1 MASFLLGFLLPSLL
15 LAAALINWS
24 LISFVDLIA
33 FLLLHYIAPE
43 IGYRF
48 QRSHCL
54 LWPLFFFSC
63 VIIVSQVV
71 YLFIWDSLGPDW
83 DTSDTGWITLTGFM
97 ILKSWRNPTVMYF
110 LALQLLASLVS
121 LAYIYTSRFGFLPW
135 PYTCWSHFSHVFEH
149 LGSHLRVASCLFLP
163 AVQLAVG
170 ICNPSWM
177 SLPFFIGSCA
187 GLVDWSLTSNVSGLF
202 RWWRVLYIYSGFNIV
217 LLYLYQLPINFS
229 DMIRWIAS
237 FIGLFRIS
245 AETEGP
251 DICSGLFL
259 LLFFI
264 MLSYVRSDL
273 EDMDFFMST
282 SENNLAERLL
292 PPKYSFFIRE
302 SRAGVR
308 HTNVLLRGSVFK
320 TFSINFFT
328 YGFPVSLFAL
338 SFWSFHFASLCAFGL
353 LAYVCYIIYA
363 FPSLFRLHRLNGL
376 LLVFILFWAVS
387 TYIFNVAFSFLNTK
401 VGKDMKIWEMVGLW
415 HYTIPGFF
423 LLAQFGLGMLVALGN
438 LVNNSVFL
446 YLSEE
451 SSRSSNDR
459 SYAEADEETKVLVV
473 ATIAWGLRKCSRAIM
488 LALIFLIAMKP
499 GFVHAV
505 YVVFFL
511 IYLLSHNINRKI
523 RKSLILLCEVHFA
536 LLYIL
541 EIDLVSN
548 SLKRQGSV
556 SREILFQL
564 GLLRSESSWDF
575 LEIALLACFCAIHNH
590 GFEVLFSF
598 SAIVRHTPSPP
609 IGFSILKAGLN
620 KSVLLSVYSSPS
632 SSYSQDN
639 TTYERHIASFLSAI
653 GQKFLSMYRSC
664 GTYIAFITILISV
677 YLVKPNYVSFGYIFL
692 LLLWITGRQLFEE
705 TKRRL
710 WFPLKVYA
718 FSVFM
723 FIYCLSSFVS
733 LQLWLSGYI
742 DLYFFL
748 GYNSKAPLLD
758 NVWESLAVLV
768 VMQLYSYE
776 RRQSGHYIPGQSS
789 LLHPGVFGFVERFL
803 VWHGQKILFAALFYA
818 SLSPI
823 SVFGFVY
830 LLGLVICTTFPKS
843 SSVPSKLFLI
853 YTGFLVSAE
862 YLFQL
867 WGMQAQM
874 FPGQKYAE
882 LSFYLGLRVYE
893 PGFWGIESGLRGKVL
908 VVAACTLQ
916 YNVFRWLERTPGLT
930 IIKGKYDEPC
940 PLFVS
945 AEDTT
950 ASVSGYNGENLPST
964 DHSSL
969 SMKQGEVTGNSWPF
983 FSARDN
989 QAAGFL
995 HPKTRG
1001 SESGSSRKFSF
1012 GHLTHFWGSIKE
1024 SHRWNR
1030 RRILALKK
1038 ERFETQKNLL
1048 KIYLKF
1054 SIENM
1059 FNLYGLEIN
1068 MIALLLASF
1077 ALLNAISL
1085 VYIALL
1091 AACVLLRRRLIQK
1104 LWPVVVFLF
1113 ASILSVEYVATWNNL
1128 LPSDQAPSET
1138 SVHCHDCW
1146 SIAVLNFKFCRDCWL
1161 GVRVDDPRTLISYF
1175 VVFMFACFKLRSDHI
1190 SSFSQSSTYHQ
1201 MKSQRKNSFVWRD
1214 LSFETKS
1221 MWTVLD
1227 YLRLYCYIHLL
1238 DVVLILILITGTLEY
1253 DILHLG
1259 YLAFALVFARMRL
1272 EILKKKNKI
1281 FRFLRVYNFVLIIL
1295 SLAYQSPFVGNFNDG
1310 KCETVDYIYEV
1321 IGFYKYD
1328 YGFRITARSAL
1339 VEIIIFMLVSLQS
1352 YMFSSQEFDYVS
1364 RYLEAEQIGAIVR
1377 EQEKKA
1383 ARKTEQ
1389 LQQIREA
1396 VEKKRQRNLQV
1407 EKMKSEMLNLRV
1419 QLHRMSS
1426 ESNFGLTSPRTE
1438 GLRRRRNPYF
1448 IPDSGAAS
1456 PEIDGVVHRKEEQ
1469 PIVEDPRYPFEAHEL
1484 PLSTTPDAP
1493 DSPECL
1499 FGASPCEITEVQQDL
1514 EVMPME
1520 HERKE
1525 KSEGKDNPLISAVQ
1539 LIGDGVSQVQ
1549 FIGNQA
1555 VNNLVNF
1562 LNISPENSDTNEQ
1575 SSVDDEVYDEMESQK
1590 RKHKPFERSTS
1601 LQSDRSSDG
1610 ASFQI
1615 GRILRH
1621 IWSRMQSN
1629 NDIVCYCCFIIA
1641 FLWNF
1646 SLLSM
1651 VYLAALFLY
1660 ALCVHTGPTH
1670 IFWVLMLMYTEI
1682 YILLQ
1687 YLYQIIIQHCGLSID
1702 APLLHELGFPTQ
1714 RIKSSFVVSSLP
1726 LFLIYIFTL
1735 IQSAITVK
1743 DGDWVPSGDFTS
1755 RRNARGSQ
1763 KDLAR
1768 SSWSKR
1774 ILNVCKKLRDGAT
1787 LVMRGIC
1794 RYWISLTRGAES
1806 PPYFVQVTMDVHMW
1820 PEDGIQPE
1828 RVECRMNQLIR
1839 LVHNE
1844 RCEKENPDLCPYS
1857 SRVHVQSIER
1867 STETPNEALVVL
1879 EVEYASPRN
1888 GCCSAEWYK
1897 SLTPASDVA
1906 KEIRKAQHSGLV
1918 EGTGFPYPILSVIGG
1933 GKRETDLYAYIFG
1946 ADLMAFFL
1954 VAIFY
1959 QSVIKNKSEFIDV
1972 YQLEDQFPVDFVIIL
1987 MVIFF
1992 LIVVDRVIYLCSFA
2006 TGKVVY
2012 YLFSL
2017 ILFTYAVTEYAWS
2030 IYPTQQHAAGLAL
2043 RFIFLAKAMSLALQA
2058 IQIRYGL
2065 PHKSTLYRQFLTS
2078 EVSRINYYGYRL
2090 YRALPFLYELRCV
2103 LDWSCT
2109 ATSLTMYDWLKLE
2122 DVNASLYLVKCDT
2135 VLNRATHKHGERQT
2149 KMTKCCNGICLFF
2162 ILLCVI
2168 WAPMLM
2174 YSSGNPTNIA
2184 NPIKDASVQIDI
2196 KTVGGKLTLFQTT
2209 LCKRI
2214 SGDNIDLGLDLGSQS
2229 FLPTYNKNDIQLIC
2243 CQADAS
2249 VLWLVPDTIVTRFV
2263 QSLDWDTDMD
2273 ISFSWVLNR
2282 DRPKGKETVKYE
2294 RSVDPQDLPKRS
2306 DVQMVLNGSMDGFRV
2321 HNLYPK
2327 FFRVTGSGDV
2337 RSFEDQ
2343 EDEVSAD
2350 IVMNHADSK
2359 WWWSFHNLKASE
2371 NISACEGMDG
2381 PVAIIMSEETPPQ
2394 GFLGDTLSKFSI
2406 WGLYIT
2412 FVLAV
2417 GRFIR
2422 LQCSDLRMRI
2432 PYENLPSCDRLIAIC
2447 EDLYAARAEGEL
2459 GVEEVL
2465 YWTLVKIYRSPHM
2478 LLEYTK
2484 LDYDA

>member
-1 MASFLLGFLLPSLL
+1 MFSSTVNHIFL
-15 LAAALINWS
+15 
-24 LISFVDLIA
+24 V
-33 FLLLHYIAPE
+33 
-43 IGYRF
+43 
-48 QRSHCL
+48 
-54 LWPLFFFSC
+54 PLF
-63 VIIVSQVV
+63 
-71 YLFIWDSLGPDW
+71 LHG
-83 DTSDTGWITLTGFM
+83 G
-97 ILKSWRNPTVMYF
+97 
-110 LALQLLASLVS
+110 
-121 LAYIYTSRFGFLPW
+121 SRG
-135 PYTCWSHFSHVFEH
+135 
-149 LGSHLRVASCLFLP
+149 R
-163 AVQLAVG
+163 
-170 ICNPSWM
+170 
-177 SLPFFIGSCA
+177 
-187 GLVDWSLTSNVSGLF
+187 
-202 RWWRVLYIYSGFNIV
+202 
-217 LLYLYQLPINFS
+217 YQLQGIVANLLTFLSSKFS
-229 DMIRWIAS
+229 S
-237 FIGLFRIS
+237 
-245 AETEGP
+245 
-251 DICSGLFL
+251 
-259 LLFFI
+259 
-264 MLSYVRSDL
+264 
-273 EDMDFFMST
+273 
-282 SENNLAERLL
+282 
-292 PPKYSFFIRE
+292 
-302 SRAGVR
+302 
-308 HTNVLLRGSVFK
+308 
-320 TFSINFFT
+320 
-328 YGFPVSLFAL
+328 
-338 SFWSFHFASLCAFGL
+338 
-353 LAYVCYIIYA
+353 
-363 FPSLFRLHRLNGL
+363 
-376 LLVFILFWAVS
+376 
-387 TYIFNVAFSFLNTK
+387 
-401 VGKDMKIWEMVGLW
+401 
-415 HYTIPGFF
+415 
-423 LLAQFGLGMLVALGN
+423 
-438 LVNNSVFL
+438 
-446 YLSEE
+446 
-451 SSRSSNDR
+451 
-459 SYAEADEETKVLVV
+459 
-473 ATIAWGLRKCSRAIM
+473 
-488 LALIFLIAMKP
+488 
-499 GFVHAV
+499 
-505 YVVFFL
+505 
-511 IYLLSHNINRKI
+511 
-523 RKSLILLCEVHFA
+523 
-536 LLYIL
+536 
-541 EIDLVSN
+541 
-548 SLKRQGSV
+548 
-556 SREILFQL
+556 
-564 GLLRSESSWDF
+564 
-575 LEIALLACFCAIHNH
+575 
-590 GFEVLFSF
+590 
-598 SAIVRHTPSPP
+598 
-609 IGFSILKAGLN
+609 
-620 KSVLLSVYSSPS
+620 
-632 SSYSQDN
+632 
-639 TTYERHIASFLSAI
+639 ERHIASFLSAI

-664 GTYIAFITILISV
+664 GTYIAFVTILISV

-692 LLLWITGRQLFEE
+692 LLFWITGRQMFEE

-710 WFPLKVYA
+710 WFPLKAYA
-718 FSVFM
+718 VLVFM

-733 LQLWLSGYI
+733 FQLWLSGFI
-742 DLYFFL
+742 DLYFYL
-748 GYNSKAPLLD
+748 GYNSEAPLLD
-758 NVWESLAVLV
+758 NVWESLAVLI

-776 RRQSGHYIPGQSS
+776 RRQNGHYIPGQSS
-789 LLHPGVFGFVERFL
+789 LVHPGVFGFLERFL

-843 SSVPSKLFLI
+843 SSVPSKSFLI

-930 IIKGKYDEPC
+930 IIKGKYEEPC

-945 AEDTT
+945 AEGTT
-950 ASVSGYNGENLPST
+950 ASVSSSNGENPSSI
-964 DHSSL
+964 DHASISI
-969 SMKQGEVTGNSWPF
+969 KQGEATSNSWPF
-983 FSARDN
+983 FSPRDN

-995 HPKTRG
+995 HPKTEG
-1001 SESGSSRKFSF
+1001 SESGSSKKFSF
-1012 GHLTHFWGSIKE
+1012 GHFWGSIKE
-1024 SHRWNR
+1024 SHKWNK

-1048 KIYLKF
+1048 NIYLKF
-1054 SIENM
+1054 WIENM

-1068 MIALLLASF
+1068 MIALLVASF

-1113 ASILSVEYVATWNNL
+1113 ASILAIEYVATWNNL
-1128 LPSDQAPSET
+1128 LPLDQDPSET

-1146 SIAVLNFKFCRDCWL
+1146 SIAAVYLKFCRDCWL

-1175 VVFMFACFKLRSDHI
+1175 VVFMLACFKLRADQI
-1190 SSFSQSSTYHQ
+1190 SSFSESSTYHQ

-1227 YLRLYCYIHLL
+1227 YLRLYCYVHLL

-1281 FRFLRVYNFVLIIL
+1281 FRFLRVYNFVLIIF

-1396 VEKKRQRNLQV
+1396 EEKKRQRNLQV

-1419 QLHRMSS
+1419 QLHRMNSD
-1426 ESNFGLTSPRTE
+1426 SNFGFASPRTE
-1438 GLRRRRNPYF
+1438 GLRRRRSSYL

-1456 PEIDGVVHRKEEQ
+1456 PEIDGVVHRKEGQ
-1469 PIVEDPRYPFEAHEL
+1469 PIDEDTQYPFEAHEL
-1484 PLSTTPDAP
+1484 PMSATPEAP
-1493 DSPECL
+1493 DSPECS
-1499 FGASPCEITEVQQDL
+1499 FGASPCEITEIQHNTD
-1514 EVMPME
+1514 VMST
-1520 HERKE
+1520 EREIKE
-1525 KSEGKDNPLISAVQ
+1525 KSEGKDNALISAVQ

-1555 VNNLVNF
+1555 VNNLANF
-1562 LNISPENSDTNEQ
+1562 LNISPENSDINEQ
-1575 SSVDDEVYDEMESQK
+1575 SSVDDEVYDEMESQN
-1590 RKHKPFERSTS
+1590 RIHKPFERSTS

-1629 NDIVCYCCFIIA
+1629 NDI
-1641 FLWNF
+1641 
-1646 SLLSM
+1646 
-1651 VYLAALFLY
+1651 
-1660 ALCVHTGPTH
+1660 
-1670 IFWVLMLMYTEI
+1670 
-1682 YILLQ
+1682 
-1687 YLYQIIIQHCGLSID
+1687 
-1702 APLLHELGFPTQ
+1702 
-1714 RIKSSFVVSSLP
+1714 
-1726 LFLIYIFTL
+1726 
-1735 IQSAITVK
+1735 
-1743 DGDWVPSGDFTS
+1743 
-1755 RRNARGSQ
+1755 
-1763 KDLAR
+1763 
-1768 SSWSKR
+1768 
-1774 ILNVCKKLRDGAT
+1774 
-1787 LVMRGIC
+1787 
-1794 RYWISLTRGAES
+1794 
-1806 PPYFVQVTMDVHMW
+1806 
-1820 PEDGIQPE
+1820 
-1828 RVECRMNQLIR
+1828 
-1839 LVHNE
+1839 
-1844 RCEKENPDLCPYS
+1844 
-1857 SRVHVQSIER
+1857 
-1867 STETPNEALVVL
+1867 
-1879 EVEYASPRN
+1879 
-1888 GCCSAEWYK
+1888 
-1897 SLTPASDVA
+1897 
-1906 KEIRKAQHSGLV
+1906 
-1918 EGTGFPYPILSVIGG
+1918 
-1933 GKRETDLYAYIFG
+1933 
-1946 ADLMAFFL
+1946 
-1954 VAIFY
+1954 
-1959 QSVIKNKSEFIDV
+1959 
-1972 YQLEDQFPVDFVIIL
+1972 
-1987 MVIFF
+1987 VIFF

-2196 KTVGGKLTLFQTT
+2196 KTAGGKLTLYQTT
-2209 LCKRI
+2209 LCERI

-2249 VLWLVPDTIVTRFV
+2249 VLWLVPDTVVTRFI

-2273 ISFSWVLNR
+2273 ITFSWLLNR

-2343 EDEVSAD
+2343 TDEVSAD
-2350 IVMNHADSK
+2350 ILMNHADTK

>member
-1 MASFLLGFLLPSLL
+1 MASFLLGFFLPSLL
-15 LAAALINWS
+15 LAASLINWS
-24 LISFVDLIA
+24 LISFFDLIA

-48 QRSHCL
+48 QRRHWL
-54 LWPLFFFSC
+54 LWPIFIFSFA
-63 VIIVSQVV
+63 VLVAQAL
-71 YLFIWDSLGPDW
+71 YLVLSATVGQHW
-83 DTSDTGWITLTGFM
+83 DTSDSAWMSVIGFI
-97 ILKSWRNPTVMYF
+97 ILKSWRNPTVLYF
-110 LALQLLASLVS
+110 LALQLLASLVA
-121 LAYIYTSRFGFLPW
+121 LADIYSSRFGFVRW
-135 PYTCWSHFSHVFEH
+135 RWSRFSQLFEH
-149 LGSHLRVASCLFLP
+149 LGFHLRVASCLLLP
-163 AVQLAVG
+163 AVQLALG
-170 ICNPSWM
+170 ICNPSWV
-177 SLPFFIGSCA
+177 SLPFFVGSCA

-202 RWWRVLYIYSGFNIV
+202 RWWRVLYIYAGFNIV

-237 FIGLFRIS
+237 FIGLFRLS
-245 AETEGP
+245 AETEGT

-259 LLFFI
+259 LLFYI
-264 MLSYVRSDL
+264 MLSYIRSDL
-273 EDMDFFMST
+273 EDMDFIMSP

-292 PPKYSFFIRE
+292 PAKYSFFIRE

-308 HTNVLLRGSVFK
+308 HTNVLLRGAVFK

-328 YGFPVSLFAL
+328 YGFLVSLFAL

-353 LAYVCYIIYA
+353 LAYVGYIIYA

-376 LLVFILFWAVS
+376 LLVFILLWAVS

-401 VGKDMKIWEMVGLW
+401 TGKDMKIWEMVGLW

-505 YVVFFL
+505 YVIFFL
-511 IYLLSHNINRKI
+511 MYLLSHNINRKI

-556 SREILFQL
+556 SRDILFQL

-664 GTYIAFITILISV
+664 GTYIAFVTILISV

-692 LLLWITGRQLFEE
+692 LLFWITGRQMFEE

-710 WFPLKVYA
+710 WFPLKAYA
-718 FSVFM
+718 VLVFM

-733 LQLWLSGYI
+733 FQLWLSGFI
-742 DLYFFL
+742 DLYFYL
-748 GYNSKAPLLD
+748 GYNSEAPLLD
-758 NVWESLAVLV
+758 NVWESLAVLI

-776 RRQSGHYIPGQSS
+776 RRQNGHYIPGQSS
-789 LLHPGVFGFVERFL
+789 LVHPGVFGFLKRFL

-843 SSVPSKLFLI
+843 SSVPSKSFLI

-930 IIKGKYDEPC
+930 IIKGKYEEPC

-945 AEDTT
+945 AEGTT
-950 ASVSGYNGENLPST
+950 ASVSSSNGENPSSI
-964 DHSSL
+964 DHASISI
-969 SMKQGEVTGNSWPF
+969 KQGEATSNSWPF
-983 FSARDN
+983 FSPRDN

-995 HPKTRG
+995 HPKTEG
-1001 SESGSSRKFSF
+1001 SESGSSKKFSF
-1012 GHLTHFWGSIKE
+1012 GHFWGSIKE
-1024 SHRWNR
+1024 SHKWNK

-1048 KIYLKF
+1048 NIYLKF
-1054 SIENM
+1054 WIENM

-1068 MIALLLASF
+1068 MIALLVASF

-1113 ASILSVEYVATWNNL
+1113 ASILAIEYVATWNNL
-1128 LPSDQAPSET
+1128 LPLDQDPSET

-1146 SIAVLNFKFCRDCWL
+1146 SIAAVYLKFCRDCWL

-1175 VVFMFACFKLRSDHI
+1175 VVFMLACFKLRADQI
-1190 SSFSQSSTYHQ
+1190 SSFSESSTYHQ

-1227 YLRLYCYIHLL
+1227 YLRLYCYVHLL

-1281 FRFLRVYNFVLIIL
+1281 FRFLRVYNFVLIIF

-1396 VEKKRQRNLQV
+1396 EEKKRQRNLQV

-1419 QLHRMSS
+1419 QLHRMNSD
-1426 ESNFGLTSPRTE
+1426 SNFGFASPRTE
-1438 GLRRRRNPYF
+1438 GLRRRRSSYL

-1456 PEIDGVVHRKEEQ
+1456 PEIDGVVHRKEGQ
-1469 PIVEDPRYPFEAHEL
+1469 PIDEDTQYPFEAHEL
-1484 PLSTTPDAP
+1484 PMSATPEAP
-1493 DSPECL
+1493 DSPECS
-1499 FGASPCEITEVQQDL
+1499 FGASPCEITEIQHNAD
-1514 EVMPME
+1514 VMST
-1520 HERKE
+1520 EREIKE
-1525 KSEGKDNPLISAVQ
+1525 KSEGKDNALISAVQ

-1555 VNNLVNF
+1555 VNNLANF
-1562 LNISPENSDTNEQ
+1562 LNISPENSDINEQ
-1575 SSVDDEVYDEMESQK
+1575 SSVDDEVYDEMESQN
-1590 RKHKPFERSTS
+1590 RIHKPFERSTS

-1670 IFWVLMLMYTEI
+1670 IFWVAMLMYTEI

-1702 APLLHELGFPTQ
+1702 APLLQELGFPTQ

-1726 LFLIYIFTL
+1726 LFLVYISTL
-1735 IQSAITVK
+1735 IQSVITVK
-1743 DGDWVPSGDFTS
+1743 DGDWVPSADFAS

-1763 KDLAR
+1763 KDLTR
-1768 SSWSKR
+1768 INWSLR
-1774 ILNVCKKLRDGAT
+1774 VWDVYKKLRDGVK
-1787 LVMRGIC
+1787 LVIRSMY

-1828 RVECRMNQLIR
+1828 RVECRMNQLLR

-1844 RCEKENPDLCPYS
+1844 RCEKGNPDLCPYS

-1879 EVEYASPRN
+1879 EVEYASPTN
-1888 GCCSAEWYK
+1888 GCSTAEWYK

-1906 KEIRKAQHSGLV
+1906 KEIRKAQHSGLG

-1946 ADLMAFFL
+1946 ADLMVFFL

-1972 YQLEDQFPVDFVIIL
+1972 YQLVDQFPFDFVIIL

-2196 KTVGGKLTLFQTT
+2196 KTAGGKLTLYQTT
-2209 LCKRI
+2209 LCERI

-2249 VLWLVPDTIVTRFV
+2249 VLWLVPDTVVTRFI

-2273 ISFSWVLNR
+2273 ITFSWLLNR

-2343 EDEVSAD
+2343 TDEVSAD
-2350 IVMNHADSK
+2350 ILMNHADTK